1 MDEMW
6 FGTNSEWSWRS
17 MDKITVVDMD
27 KSAFIRRLRGDRKMF
42 RISWAPPVSMKLMG
56 LGKITA
62 WKDVI
67 PKL

>member
-1 MDEMW
+1 
-6 FGTNSEWSWRS
+6 